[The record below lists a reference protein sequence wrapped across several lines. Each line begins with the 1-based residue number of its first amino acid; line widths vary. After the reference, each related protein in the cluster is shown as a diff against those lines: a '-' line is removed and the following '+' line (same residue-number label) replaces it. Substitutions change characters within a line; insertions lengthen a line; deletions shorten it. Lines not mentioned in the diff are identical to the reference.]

1 VSSSRPSCGET
12 MTTDARASK
21 PRALVVR
28 RHHLLVRISHWLTI
42 PLLLGLILS
51 GISIYWASP
60 IYQHDP
66 NPTTGSFDYFADA
79 GIWICAHIP
88 WLHHY
93 ADPANWVY
101 NHGSL
106 GPYMLAF
113 ALRFHWLCAYL
124 LMLNG
129 LVYLA
134 GLCIGGGWRSL
145 LPRLSDARGVLQ
157 MARYYLGLPYTILAR
172 RQPIH
177 PNFRTK
183 YNPLQR
189 LAYFAVAVAGFLA
202 VATGWAIHKPAQL
215 SWLTAIFGGF
225 DNARVWHFWLMGFFI
240 VFVIPHVV
248 LVVADGWDTLRSMIT
263 GWSTKFKRSEV
274 SDHEL

>member
-1 VSSSRPSCGET
+1 
-12 MTTDARASK
+12 MTTGARASQ

-28 RHHLLVRISHWLTI
+28 KHHLLVRISHWLNI

-66 NPTTGSFDYFADA
+66 SPTTGSFDYFADA

-93 ADPANWVY
+93 ADPENWVY

-157 MARYYLGLPYTILAR
+157 MARYYLGLPYAILVR

-177 PNFRTK
+177 PSFRTK

-189 LAYFAVAVAGFLA
+189 LAYFTVAVAGFLA

-263 GWSTKFKRSEV
+263 GWSTKFKRSKV

>member
-1 VSSSRPSCGET
+1 
-12 MTTDARASK
+12 MTTGARASK

-225 DNARVWHFWLMGFFI
+225 DKARVWHFWLMGFFI

-248 LVVADGWDTLRSMIT
+248 LVIADGWDTLRSMIT
-263 GWSTKFKRSEV
+263 GWSTKFKRSKV

>member
-1 VSSSRPSCGET
+1 
-12 MTTDARASK
+12 MTTGARATQ
-21 PRALVVR
+21 PRAFVVR
-28 RHHLLVRISHWLTI
+28 RHHLLVRISHWFNL

-60 IYQHDP
+60 VYQHP
-66 NPTTGSFDYFADA
+66 TNPATGSFDYFADA
-79 GIWICAHIP
+79 GIWICVHLP

-101 NHGSL
+101 NHASL

-124 LMLNG
+124 FMLNG
-129 LVYLA
+129 LVYLV

-157 MARYYLGLPYTILAR
+157 MTRYYLSLPYVIVAR

-177 PNFRTK
+177 PSFRTT

-189 LAYFAVAVAGFLA
+189 LAYFSVAVAGLLA
-202 VATGWAIHKPAQL
+202 VATGWAIHKAAQL

-225 DNARVWHFWLMGFFI
+225 DNARVWHFWLMVFFMT
-240 VFVIPHVV
+240 FVIPHVV
-248 LVVADGWDTLRSMIT
+248 LVIADGWDTLRSMIT
-263 GWSTKFKRSEV
+263 GWSTKLKRSEV